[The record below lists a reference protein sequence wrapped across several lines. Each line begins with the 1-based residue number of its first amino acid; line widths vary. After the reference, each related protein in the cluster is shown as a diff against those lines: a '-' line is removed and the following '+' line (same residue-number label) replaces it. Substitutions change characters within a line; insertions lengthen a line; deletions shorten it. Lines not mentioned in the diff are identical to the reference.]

1 MSKKIILWDLD
12 GTLSDSTWRLPLI
25 KNKPKNWKMF
35 MQESINDNPIPQ
47 TLFLFQL
54 MLSLPD
60 TVSLIVTAR
69 SEKERPQ
76 TETWLTK
83 NDLHYTEMFMR
94 KDKDFRPD
102 WEVKRELVDEI
113 VEKYGPIFMAFD
125 DRPNVIKNCYNEKSV
140 YVMDVGQGITE

>member
-1 MSKKIILWDLD
+1 MTKKIILWDLD

-25 KNKPKNWKMF
+25 KEKPKNWKKF
-35 MQESINDNPIPQ
+35 MQESINDDPIPQ

-54 MLSLPD
+54 MQSLPD

-76 TETWLTK
+76 TETWLAK

-94 KDKDFRPD
+94 KDKDYRPD

-140 YVMDVGQGITE
+140 YVMDVGQGVTE